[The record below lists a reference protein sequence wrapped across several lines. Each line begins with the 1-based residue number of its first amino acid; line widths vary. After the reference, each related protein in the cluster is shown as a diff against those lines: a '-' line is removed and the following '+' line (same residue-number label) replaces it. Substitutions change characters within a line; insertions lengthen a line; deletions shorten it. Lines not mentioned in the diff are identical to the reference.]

1 MFVYFDQVKSRQLDD
16 AKRHACVVAER
27 KLVVDDAHV
36 DRRRRQRRRRKLI
49 SIEAE
54 HGFDVRATQDGN
66 ERLVDSPFCRTQI
79 EQSLVGRQ

>member
-36 DRRRRQRRRRKLI
+36 DRRRRQRRSQKSC
-49 SIEAE
+49 SIKAE
-54 HGFDVRATQDGN
+54 HSFDVVAT
-66 ERLVDSPFCRTQI
+66 
-79 EQSLVGRQ
+79 